1 MSDRINGMEPAN
13 VDIGAVIDAL
23 PAQICILDRR
33 GSIVSTNR
41 AWREFADEGGVPPAA
56 RSFEGENYLDICA
69 GASGEDADYAL
80 RAAAGIRAVLDGAE
94 DNFRIEYP
102 CDTAQGRERWFRM
115 VAAPLPDGAGA
126 VAMHTDVTA
135 EYKKARELK
144 RDEQFFRLLFDASPL
159 PKWVFEEKTQAF
171 LAVNNAA
178 VEHYGY
184 SREEFL
190 AMTILEICPDD
201 ERARLEAYLKQG
213 SADEDVHR
221 AGQWRHR
228 LKNGR
233 EIDVEIVARSI
244 EFQDRDARLV
254 VARDVTESL
263 HQQRVREIETQV
275 LSQISTRQDLKAILR
290 TVAAGIEKAA
300 PGTVASVLLLDADR
314 KHIRHGAA
322 PSLPASFTRAVDG
335 IEIGPRVGSCGTAMY
350 RGETVIVEDIRGDPL
365 WQGLADLTDELGLRA
380 CWSKPVFD
388 TRDNVV
394 GSLALYYGEPR
405 EPEAWEAEMVEM
417 FGYLV
422 GVAIE
427 RQRQDEALR
436 ISEQRLRK
444 LFREAATGIAVVT
457 ADGGFLQAN
466 EVLARMLE
474 FDERELMQQNFLE
487 RVHADD
493 RAAVR
498 SAMRSLLAGAS
509 AAETLEYRFQ
519 GKAGR
524 IIWVRARLSAQT
536 GRDGRPTHVIAV
548 IEDITEKR
556 ETEQKLERA
565 RSLQRVA
572 GRIGRV
578 GGWAADPDRDE
589 VFWSPEIFNIVEWEG
604 EDAPP
609 LSETLA
615 RYPPE
620 HRRRIEDAL
629 QSCAADGVPFD
640 LELEM
645 TTYGGRRLQ
654 VRAAGEAERDAS
666 GQTRRVIGAFQ
677 DISEQKRLEAR
688 RQQLSDRLES
698 TLANMSDA
706 FLLVDREWRVVY
718 LNRSA
723 EQLVEQSREHLLGR
737 VLWDEFPDL
746 DDTIAGERYRHAM
759 ETGESVHFELYYDPL
774 ENWFEVNAYPT
785 EEGVAVY
792 FSRTTER
799 RKLEAQLQQSQR
811 LESVGQLTGGIAHD
825 FNNLLTVILGNA
837 ELLTES
843 LADSEETKEL
853 APLAGHIEAAAMRG
867 AELTRRLLAFARRQP
882 LEPEPVDVNTAIRGL
897 EPLLRRALGEH
908 VEIEVTRGAGI
919 WPAMIDA
926 GQFESAL
933 MNLAINA
940 RDAMPDGGRLTI
952 ETANVRIDDEYQGMH
967 PDAKTGQ
974 YVLVAVSD
982 TGTGIAEADLGK
994 VFEPFFTTKEKGR
1007 GTGLGLSM
1015 VYGFIK
1021 QSEGHVGI
1029 YSELGEGT
1037 TVKLYLPR
1045 AHADASTQK
1054 MPESLSDRSRGEAV
1068 LVVEDDP
1075 AVRAFAVAALEQLG
1089 YRVQT
1094 ASSGDE
1100 ALAVLEDGA
1109 EFDLLFTDVVMPG
1122 GMSGRELAGAA
1133 TELRPGLRVLYTSG
1147 YTENSVV
1154 HHGRLD
1160 PDVQLLSKPYRRD
1173 ELARRVRRVLD
1184 EPARGK
1190 DL

>member
-1 MSDRINGMEPAN
+1 MHEQGDGRELSKM
-13 VDIGAVIDAL
+13 DIGAVIDAL

-94 DNFRIEYP
+94 DNFRIAYP
-102 CDTAQGRERWFRM
+102 CDTAEGRERWFRM

-126 VAMHTDVTA
+126 VVMHTDVTA
-135 EYKKARELK
+135 EYQKARELE
-144 RDEQFFRLLFDASPL
+144 RDERFFRLLFDASPL
-159 PKWVFEEKTQAF
+159 PTWVFDPETLKF
-171 LAVNNAA
+171 LAVNDAT

-190 AMTILEICPDD
+190 GMTILDIRAQA
-201 ERARLEAYLKQG
+201 ERERLESFLETLRGQAPG
-213 SADEDVHR
+213 A

-254 VARDVTESL
+254 VARDVTA
-263 HQQRVREIETQV
+263 Q
-275 LSQISTRQDLKAILR
+275 
-290 TVAAGIEKAA
+290 
-300 PGTVASVLLLDADR
+300 
-314 KHIRHGAA
+314 
-322 PSLPASFTRAVDG
+322 
-335 IEIGPRVGSCGTAMY
+335 
-350 RGETVIVEDIRGDPL
+350 
-365 WQGLADLTDELGLRA
+365 
-380 CWSKPVFD
+380 
-388 TRDNVV
+388 
-394 GSLALYYGEPR
+394 
-405 EPEAWEAEMVEM
+405 
-417 FGYLV
+417 
-422 GVAIE
+422 
-427 RQRQDEALR
+427 
-436 ISEQRLRK
+436 
-444 LFREAATGIAVVT
+444 REA
-457 ADGGFLQAN
+457 
-466 EVLARMLE
+466 
-474 FDERELMQQNFLE
+474 
-487 RVHADD
+487 
-493 RAAVR
+493 
-498 SAMRSLLAGAS
+498 
-509 AAETLEYRFQ
+509 
-519 GKAGR
+519 
-524 IIWVRARLSAQT
+524 
-536 GRDGRPTHVIAV
+536 
-548 IEDITEKR
+548 
-556 ETEQKLERA
+556 EQKLERS

-572 GRIGRV
+572 GRLGRV
-578 GGWAADPDRDE
+578 GGWAADLTRDE
-589 VFWSPEIFNIVEWEG
+589 AFWSPEIFNILEWEG
-604 EDAPP
+604 DEAPP
-609 LSETLA
+609 PSDTLA
-615 RYPPE
+615 RYLPE
-620 HRRRIEDAL
+620 HRRRLESAL
-629 QSCAADGVPFD
+629 QRCAADGVPFD

-654 VRAAGEAERDAS
+654 VRAAGEAERDPS
-666 GQTRRVIGAFQ
+666 GRIRRLVGAFQ
-677 DISEQKRLEAR
+677 DISEQKRLEAQ
-688 RQQLSDRLES
+688 RQQLADRLES

-718 LNRSA
+718 VNRSA
-723 EQLVEQSREHLLGR
+723 EQLVEQRREHLLGR
-737 VLWDEFPDL
+737 VLWDEFPAL
-746 DDTIAGERYRHAM
+746 DDTIAGEHYRHAM
-759 ETGESVHFELYYDPL
+759 ETGESVHFELYYEPL
-774 ENWFEVNAYPT
+774 ENWFEVNAYPS
-785 EEGVAVY
+785 EEGLAIY
-792 FSRTTER
+792 FTTTTEQ
-799 RKLEAQLQQSQR
+799 RKLREQLQQVQR

-837 ELLTES
+837 ELLAES
-843 LADSEETKEL
+843 LADSEEL
-853 APLAGHIEAAAMRG
+853 APIAGHIEAAATRG

-882 LEPEPVDVNTAIRGL
+882 LEPEPVDVNTAIREL

-908 VEIEVTRGAGI
+908 VEIEVTRGAGL

-952 ETANVRIDDEYQGMH
+952 ETANVRIDDDYQGMH

-982 TGTGIAEADLGK
+982 TGTGIGEEDLGK

-1029 YSELGEGT
+1029 YSEVGEGT

-1045 AHADASTQK
+1045 AHAGASTQK
-1054 MPESLSDRSRGEAV
+1054 MSESLSNRGRGEAV

-1075 AVRAFAVAALEQLG
+1075 AVRAFAVAALEKLG

-1094 ASSGDE
+1094 ASSGAE
-1100 ALAVLEDGA
+1100 ALAVLEGGA
-1109 EFDLLFTDVVMPG
+1109 SFDLLFTDVVMPG

-1133 TELRPGLRVLYTSG
+1133 TELRPGLKVLYTSG

-1184 EPARGK
+1184 QDSGEGDPHGS
-1190 DL
+1190 

>member
-1 MSDRINGMEPAN
+1 MSDRGNGMERLN

-102 CDTAQGRERWFRM
+102 CDTAEGRERWFRM
-115 VAAPLPDGAGA
+115 LAAPLPDGVGA
-126 VAMHTDVTA
+126 VGMRTDVTT

-159 PKWVFEEKTQAF
+159 PTWLLDPETLKF
-171 LAVNNAA
+171 LAVNDAA

-184 SREEFL
+184 SRDEFL
-190 AMTILEICPDD
+190 SMTILDIRRQA
-201 ERARLEAYLKQG
+201 ERESRKSFLETLRGQAPN
-213 SADEDVHR
+213 A

-244 EFQDRDARLV
+244 EFQDRDGRLV

-263 HQQRVREIETQV
+263 HQQRVREIEAQV
-275 LSQISTRQDLKAILR
+275 LAQISTRQDLKAILR

-300 PGTVASVLLLDADR
+300 PDTLASILLLDTDR
-314 KHIRHGAA
+314 RHIRHGTA

-335 IEIGPRVGSCGTAMY
+335 IEIGPRVCSCGTAMY

-365 WQGLADLTDELGLRA
+365 WQGLADLADELGLRA

-394 GSLALYYGEPR
+394 GSLALYYREPR
-405 EPEAWEAEMVEM
+405 QPEAWEAEMVEM

-457 ADGGFLQAN
+457 EDGTLMQAN
-466 EVLARMLE
+466 GVLARMLE
-474 FDERELMQQNFLE
+474 YSEEAVLARNYHECVYPE
-487 RVHADD
+487 D

-498 SAMRSLLAGAS
+498 TAMRRLLAGAS
-509 AAETLEYRFQ
+509 KAETLEHRFQ

-536 GRDGRPTHVIAV
+536 GRDGSPTHVIAV

-556 ETEQKLERA
+556 ETEQKLERS

-578 GGWAADPDRDE
+578 GGWAADPDRDD
-589 VFWSPEIFNIVEWEG
+589 VFWSPEIYSILEWDKDES
-604 EDAPP
+604 PP

-615 RYPPE
+615 LYPPE

-640 LELEM
+640 LELEL

-654 VRAAGEAERDAS
+654 VRAAGEAERDPS
-666 GQTRRVIGAFQ
+666 GRIRRLIGAFQ
-677 DISEQKRLEAR
+677 DISETKRLEAR
-688 RQQLSDRLES
+688 RQQLADRLES

-706 FLLVDREWRVVY
+706 FLLLDREWRFVY
-718 LNRSA
+718 INREA
-723 EQLVEQSREHLLGR
+723 ERLLDRTGEELYLR
-737 VLWDEFPDL
+737 VLWDAYPD
-746 DDTIAGERYRHAM
+746 YRESEAWALYHHAV

-825 FNNLLTVILGNA
+825 FNNLLIVILGNA

-843 LADSEETKEL
+843 LADSEETEEL

-867 AELTRRLLAFARRQP
+867 AELTRRLLAFARRPP
-882 LEPEPVDVNTAIRGL
+882 LEPEPVDINSAIREL
-897 EPLLRRALGEH
+897 EPLLRRALGEQ
-908 VEIEVTRGAGI
+908 VEIEVTRGAGL

-940 RDAMPDGGRLTI
+940 RDAMPDGGRLTV
-952 ETANVRIDDEYQGMH
+952 ETANVRIDEDYQGRQVARPFGGVLGGVARGRVFDRGNGQGAGAGDHGRGRRDRMGGISCALWTATTCRASSS
-967 PDAKTGQ
+967 PGRWMAKRSRPAGSSEPT
-974 YVLVAVSD
+974 
-982 TGTGIAEADLGK
+982 AEAPKSGK
-994 VFEPFFTTKEKGR
+994 RKA
-1007 GTGLGLSM
+1007 
-1015 VYGFIK
+1015 
-1021 QSEGHVGI
+1021 GH
-1029 YSELGEGT
+1029 E
-1037 TVKLYLPR
+1037 
-1045 AHADASTQK
+1045 AH
-1054 MPESLSDRSRGEAV
+1054 E
-1068 LVVEDDP
+1068 
-1075 AVRAFAVAALEQLG
+1075 
-1089 YRVQT
+1089 
-1094 ASSGDE
+1094 
-1100 ALAVLEDGA
+1100 
-1109 EFDLLFTDVVMPG
+1109 
-1122 GMSGRELAGAA
+1122 
-1133 TELRPGLRVLYTSG
+1133 
-1147 YTENSVV
+1147 EN
-1154 HHGRLD
+1154 
-1160 PDVQLLSKPYRRD
+1160 
-1173 ELARRVRRVLD
+1173 ALD
-1184 EPARGK
+1184 EPEVQGVRACNAHQAVNARFTTCHLCHLRPDPATSNRKEAPAQSRSRPDRARRLASRRGYGATSGFGRLIYRDMLAWNFRDEIGCSVANTVSGGSV
-1190 DL
+1190 DLRVVLRRASFTG

>member
-1 MSDRINGMEPAN
+1 MSDRDNGMERLN

-23 PAQICILDRR
+23 PVQICILDHH

-41 AWREFADEGGVPPAA
+41 AWREFADHGGAPASA
-56 RSFEGENYLDICA
+56 RSFEGQNYLDICA
-69 GASGEDADYAL
+69 GASGDDADYAL
-80 RAAAGIRAVLDGAE
+80 GAAAGIRAVLDGAE
-94 DNFRIEYP
+94 PNFRLEYP
-102 CDTAQGRERWFRM
+102 CDDAQGRERWFRM
-115 VAAPLPDGAGA
+115 AAAPLPEDAGA
-126 VAMHTDVTA
+126 VVMHTDVTA
-135 EYKKARELK
+135 EYQKARQLV
-144 RDEQFFRLLFDASPL
+144 RDEEFFRLLFNASPL
-159 PKWVFEEKTQAF
+159 PTWVFNPETLEF
-171 LAVNNAA
+171 LAVNDAA

-190 AMTILEICPDD
+190 SMTLLDIRPDG
-201 ERARLEAYLKQG
+201 EQARLETYLKQG
-213 SADEDVHR
+213 SAHEDVRR

-233 EIDVEIVARSI
+233 EIDVEIVSRSM
-244 EFQDRDARLV
+244 EFHDRNARLV
-254 VARDVTESL
+254 VVRDITERL
-263 HQQRVREIETQV
+263 HEQRVREIETQV
-275 LSQISTRQDLKAILR
+275 LAQISTRQDLKAILR
-290 TVAAGIEKAA
+290 TVATGIEQAA
-300 PGTVASVLLLDADR
+300 PGTVASILLLDADR
-314 KHIRHGAA
+314 TQIRHGAA
-322 PSLPASFTRAVDG
+322 PSLPASFTRAIDG

-350 RGETVIVEDIRGDPL
+350 RGETVIVDDIRTDPL
-365 WQGLADLTDELGLRA
+365 WDGLAHLADELGLRA

-394 GSLALYYGEPR
+394 GSLALYYREPR
-405 EPEAWEAEMVEM
+405 APETWEAEMVEM

-427 RQRQDEALR
+427 RQRQDTALR
-436 ISEQRLRK
+436 ISEKRLRK
-444 LFREAATGIAVVT
+444 LFREAATGIAVMT
-457 ADGGFLQAN
+457 EHGGLVQAN
-466 EVLARMLE
+466 EVLARMLD
-474 FDERELMQQNFLE
+474 FDKQDLAEQNFLD
-487 RVHADD
+487 RVYAED
-493 RAAVR
+493 RG
-498 SAMRSLLAGAS
+498 AMRTAMRRLLAGAS
-509 AAETLEYRFQ
+509 KVETLEHRFQ
-519 GKAGR
+519 EKTGHIVWA
-524 IIWVRARLSAQT
+524 RARLSAQT
-536 GRDGRPTHVIAV
+536 GRDGRPSHVIAV

-556 ETEQKLERA
+556 EAEQKLERSRA
-565 RSLQRVA
+565 LQRVA

-578 GGWAADPDRDE
+578 GGWAADLDNDE
-589 VFWSPEIFNIVEWEG
+589 VFWSPEIFDIVEWEG
-604 EDAPP
+604 EEAPP

-615 RYPPE
+615 LYPAG
-620 HRRRIEDAL
+620 HRGRLEAAL

-640 LELEM
+640 LELEL

-654 VRAAGEAERDAS
+654 VRAAGEAERDQS
-666 GQTRRVIGAFQ
+666 GRIRRLVGAFQ
-677 DISEQKRLEAR
+677 DISEHKRLEAQ
-688 RQQLSDRLES
+688 RQQLAERLES

-723 EQLVEQSREHLLGR
+723 EQLVGQSREHLLGR
-737 VLWDEFPDL
+737 VLWDEFPAL
-746 DDTIAGERYRHAM
+746 DDTIAGEHYRHAM
-759 ETGESVHFELYYDPL
+759 ETGESVHFELYYEPL
-774 ENWFEVNAYPT
+774 ENWFEVNAYPS
-785 EEGVAVY
+785 EEGLAIY
-792 FSRTTER
+792 FTTTTEQ
-799 RKLEAQLQQSQR
+799 RKLREQLQQVQR

-843 LADSEETKEL
+843 LADSEEL
-853 APLAGHIEAAAMRG
+853 APLAGHIEAAATRG

-882 LEPEPVDVNTAIRGL
+882 LEPEPVDVNSAIREL

-908 VEIEVTRGAGI
+908 VEIEVTRGAGL

-952 ETANVRIDDEYQGMH
+952 ETANVRIDEDYQGMH

-982 TGTGIAEADLGK
+982 TGTGIGEEDLGK
-994 VFEPFFTTKEKGR
+994 VFEPFYTTKEKGR

-1045 AHADASTQK
+1045 AHADASAQQVS
-1054 MPESLSDRSRGEAV
+1054 ESRSNRGRGEAV

-1075 AVRAFAVAALEQLG
+1075 AVRAFAEAALAQLG

-1094 ASSGDE
+1094 ASSGAE
-1100 ALAVLEDGA
+1100 ALAVLEGGA

-1133 TELRPGLRVLYTSG
+1133 TELRPRLKVLYTSG
-1147 YTENSVV
+1147 YTENAVV

-1184 EPARGK
+1184 QDSVEGDPHGS
-1190 DL
+1190 